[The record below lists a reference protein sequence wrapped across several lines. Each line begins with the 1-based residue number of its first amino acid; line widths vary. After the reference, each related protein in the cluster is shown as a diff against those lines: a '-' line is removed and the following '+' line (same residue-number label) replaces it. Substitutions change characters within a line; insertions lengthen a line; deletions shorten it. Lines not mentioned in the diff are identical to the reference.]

1 MILRIIIGLGIGFL
15 GYVIGIIVLVLG
27 GLLPAPHHWIYG
39 LLLVILGA
47 VLLFVFKKFYGYYIL
62 MFGLGVFISDLY
74 DFLNLR
80 FYGVDVV
87 EEYKF
92 WGFD

>member
-15 GYVIGIIVLVLG
+15 GYVIGRIGHVLG
-27 GLLPAPHHWIYG
+27 GSLPAPHHWIYG

-62 MFGLGVFISDLY
+62 MFGLGLFISDLY

-80 FYGVDVV
+80 FYGVDIV

>member
-1 MILRIIIGLGIGFL
+1 
-15 GYVIGIIVLVLG
+15 
-27 GLLPAPHHWIYG
+27 
-39 LLLVILGA
+39 
-47 VLLFVFKKFYGYYIL
+47 
-62 MFGLGVFISDLY
+62 MFGLGLFISDLY